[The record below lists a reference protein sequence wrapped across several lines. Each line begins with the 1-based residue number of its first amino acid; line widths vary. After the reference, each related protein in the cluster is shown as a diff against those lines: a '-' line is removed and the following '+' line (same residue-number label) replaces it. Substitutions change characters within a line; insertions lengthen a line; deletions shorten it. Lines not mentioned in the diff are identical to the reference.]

1 MNTDPVTVS
10 RIPSSEAEPWILGR
24 HYAKR
29 NCPISY
35 AFGAYRG
42 TVMIGVVTY
51 GMPAS
56 PTLCRGVAGDDWCD
70 NVLEL
75 NRLCCE
81 NTRNVASLLVGR
93 SLRMLP
99 KPTIIVSY
107 ADMSQGH
114 VGYVYQATNFLYTGL
129 SAKRTD
135 WAIKGMEHL
144 HGQTISDLSY
154 GQENRGEWMRKKY
167 GDAFYL
173 KDRPRKHRYIFL
185 HGNRKQVAAM
195 REALRYPVE
204 PYPKGESKKYEINK
218 PIQTQSAFNF

>member
-1 MNTDPVTVS
+1 MGTRYERPIDGCASVRLRSRGVGHLVNTDPVTVS

-129 SAKRTD
+129 SAKRTEYVLD
-135 WAIKGMEHL
+135 GREELHSRAISHFADGK
-144 HGQTISDLSY
+144 
-154 GQENRGEWMRKKY
+154 ENQ
-167 GDAFYL
+167 A
-173 KDRPRKHRYIFL
+173 
-185 HGNRKQVAAM
+185 Q
-195 REALRYPVE
+195 
-204 PYPKGESKKYEINK
+204 
-218 PIQTQSAFNF
+218 